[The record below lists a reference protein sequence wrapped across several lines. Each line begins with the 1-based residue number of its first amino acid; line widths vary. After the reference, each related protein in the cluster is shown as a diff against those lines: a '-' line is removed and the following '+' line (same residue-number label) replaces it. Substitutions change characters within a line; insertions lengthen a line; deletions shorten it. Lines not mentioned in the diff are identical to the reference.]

1 MPISSK
7 KPASPAFSQ
16 PTARRDAPGQPA
28 PALQRGEVVIAQC
41 EHVRLS
47 GQRCG
52 SPALR
57 GEKHC
62 YFHDYNFNPRYLLH
76 GGVPLPEDASSIQ
89 IGLTRVIRNLEAEP
103 ASSKNYALMLYA
115 LQTASA
121 NLKRVREEAAI
132 VAEANAAEKAKGP
145 SLLDLIKQEL
155 QLEEPPEGTCE

>member
-1 MPISSK
+1 MPVSSN
-7 KPASPAFSQ
+7 KPSSPAFSQ
-16 PTARRDAPGQPA
+16 PAARRDARSEPA

-52 SPALR
+52 SPAPR
-57 GEKHC
+57 GEPRR
-62 YFHDYNFNPRYLLH
+62 YFHNTARNPDS
-76 GGVPLPEDASSIQ
+76 GGIPLPEFAASIQ
-89 IGLTRVIRNLEAEP
+89 LGLSRVIRNLEAEP
-103 ASSKNYALMLYA
+103 ACSKNYALMLYA

-132 VAEANAAEKAKGP
+132 VAQTRPETQKAKEP

-155 QLEEPPEGTCE
+155 ELEEPPEGTCE

>member
-1 MPISSK
+1 MAL
-7 KPASPAFSQ
+7 PANI
-16 PTARRDAPGQPA
+16 
-28 PALQRGEVVIAQC
+28 LQC
-41 EHVRLS
+41 EHIRLT

-62 YFHDYNFNPRYLLH
+62 YFHDFTHNPRYQFH
-76 GGVPLPEDASSIQ
+76 GGIPLPEDATSIQ

-121 NLKRVREEAAI
+121 NLKRVREEAAA
-132 VAEANAAEKAKGP
+132 VAETIADAQKAKEP
-145 SLLDLIKQEL
+145 SLLDLIKREFEL
-155 QLEEPPEGTCE
+155 VPPPEGTCE